1 MEKMKDPVG
10 TEKVVH
16 GQRWGAVHNGYF
28 SDPAIARPLIK
39 AVTGVL
45 AESPADVIADL
56 GGGTGFMLS
65 QLAQEEIGSALLV
78 NINCSDAQLALVN
91 QANISLVRSSIDE
104 FRRTGVA
111 TRNQRLLLMMRSVLH
126 YFGESGLQP
135 LLRHL
140 RSQMEPGEFFVHQ
153 SAVFDNEED
162 AVCLNTLY
170 QQMRTQKWYPSTA
183 EMETRLADSGWR
195 VTGSVAAPAL
205 LLDSVDL
212 GLRYALDAGDLAR
225 IRNAMIEKFGT
236 TNRPFRLTSSGFCAE
251 LHYRIFTCAAS

>member
-1 MEKMKDPVG
+1 MKDPVG
-10 TEKVVH
+10 IEKGVH

-28 SDPAIARPLIK
+28 SDPTIARSLIK

-45 AESPADVIADL
+45 AKSPADVIADL

-65 QLAQEEIGSALLV
+65 QLAQEEIGSAVLV
-78 NINCSDAQLALVN
+78 NIDCSDAQLALVN
-91 QANISLVRSSIDE
+91 QANIALVRSSIDE
-104 FRRTGVA
+104 FRRAGVA
-111 TRNQRLLLMMRSVLH
+111 TRNQRLMLMMRSVLH

-140 RSQMEPGEFFVHQ
+140 RSQMKSGEFFVHQ
-153 SAVFDNEED
+153 SAVFDHEED
-162 AVCLNTLY
+162 AICLNTLY

-195 VTGSVAAPAL
+195 VTGTVAAPAL

-212 GLRYALDAGDLAR
+212 GLRYALDADDLAQ
-225 IRNAMIEKFGT
+225 IRNAMMEKFGE
-236 TNRPFRLTSSGFCAE
+236 TNRVFRLTPSGFCAV